1 MHGWDGI
8 VVRRGS
14 LSGAQIDG
22 IKERSKHQALTRT
35 VQDVIDACNRLAVRD
50 GKAVNAQTRATRQ
63 QSIQKI
69 FKDLVH
75 RTAFDLIDP
84 FNLTQ
89 AHIVAVVDVWLR
101 DGLSARTIVSN
112 LSSLRIFCRWVGKA
126 DLVKS
131 PEEYVADAARVHVVR
146 ATPRD
151 ASDLRNVEIFD
162 EKLNRVMDY
171 DERVGHQFLAIRAFR
186 LKVDEALCFK
196 PHLVGEDG
204 MVRLVLGGKAE
215 RSLAI
220 PLDTDERR
228 QALVLLQAFASRNKA
243 RGGIADKSK
252 SREAQ
257 KKRFHYVLGQC
268 GITLRDTVAGPIGT
282 LSRSF
287 VTI

>member
-1 MHGWDGI
+1 M
-8 VVRRGS
+8 RRGS
-14 LSGAQIDG
+14 LSGAEIDG

-35 VQDVIDACNRLAVRD
+35 VQDVIDVCNRLAVRH

-69 FKDLVH
+69 FKDLVR
-75 RTAFDLIDP
+75 RTEFELIDP

-89 AHIVAVVDVWLR
+89 EHIVALVDVWLR

-131 PEEYVADAARVHVVR
+131 PEEYVADAARVRVVR

-151 ASDLRNVEIFD
+151 TSDLRNIEIFD

-171 DERVGHQFLAIRAFR
+171 DERVGHQLLAIRAFG
-186 LKVDEALCFK
+186 LKVDEAICFK

-204 MVRLVLGGKAE
+204 GLRLMRGSTAG
-215 RSLAI
+215 RSLVI
-220 PLDTDERR
+220 PLDTEDRR
-228 QALVLLQAFASRNKA
+228 RALVLLKEFASRNKA
-243 RGGIADKSK
+243 RGGIADKLK

-257 KKRFHYVLGQC
+257 KKRFHYVLSKC
-268 GITLRDTVAGPIGT
+268 SITLRE
-282 LSRSF
+282 L
-287 VTI
+287 